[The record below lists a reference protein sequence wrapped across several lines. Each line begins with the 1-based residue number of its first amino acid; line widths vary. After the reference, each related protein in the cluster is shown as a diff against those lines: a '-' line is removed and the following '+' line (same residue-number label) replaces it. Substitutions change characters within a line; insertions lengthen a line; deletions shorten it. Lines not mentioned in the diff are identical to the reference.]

1 MEGLSSIMT
10 NNLKNMESDCNSC
23 NFEAKDKI
31 KKCPVCGQD
40 LQKIIYIPA
49 LKRNMKVP
57 IMCRCREKELKAREE
72 RQKAMQR
79 QIRLE
84 QIFKN
89 SLMDKK
95 FIDDKFENWDKKKGS
110 KKIYRV
116 AKAYAENFSKMKQNG
131 IGLMFQGEPGNGKTF
146 AATCIANFLMS
157 KMIPVICVNIN
168 NLLDRIIATYNTYQ
182 REVEDDV
189 IRGLNNAELLIID
202 DLGTEQSTDWAKT
215 KIYKIIDSRYR
226 SKLPIIITT
235 NFTTEQLEEKYEKRT
250 VDRIIEICTPVSDN
264 SKSIRMEQAKIN
276 TKMVAEISSPQK

>member
-1 MEGLSSIMT
+1 MKKLNSILT
-10 NNLKNMESDCNSC
+10 NNLKNMELDCNSC
-23 NFEAKDKI
+23 NSKSKDEI
-31 KKCPVCGQD
+31 EKCPVCGQD

-57 IMCRCREKELKAREE
+57 VMCKCREEELKAKEKRD
-72 RQKAMQR
+72 KDLQR
-79 QIRLE
+79 QIRLQ

-89 SLMDKK
+89 SLMDNK
-95 FIDDKFENWDKKKGS
+95 FIDDKFENWDQTKGS

-168 NLLDRIIATYNTYQ
+168 NLLDRIMTTYNTYQ
-182 REVEDDV
+182 RELEDDV

-202 DLGTEQSTDWAKT
+202 DLGTEQYTDWAKT

-235 NFTTEQLEEKYEKRT
+235 NFTTAQLRDKYGERT
-250 VDRIIEICTPVSDN
+250 MDRIIEICTPVLNDI
-264 SKSIRMEQAKIN
+264 KSIRMKQAKENMKILKEIN
-276 TKMVAEISSPQK
+276 LA